1 MRFVRLVGFC
11 LAFCV
16 AAMVWGQQM
25 QDELGFASLYTTYRK
40 TVFWVGGGFLL
51 FLVGVFLLRRAQR
64 KALDQRLPFGF
75 EDLTKLEQR
84 GMLTREEA
92 AKVREALIRQ
102 ATQHTATTPRLPLKG
117 EAALLHDEEVKR
129 LEALA
134 AAKRM
139 EQEMRRGNVPS
150 PLPDEAE
157 EIPEELRPAV
167 EKGLLSAEEA
177 KAIARRSRKTS

>member
-1 MRFVRLVGFC
+1 MKFVRLVGFC
-11 LAFCV
+11 VAFCF
-16 AAMVWGQQM
+16 AAMAWGQQA
-25 QDELGFASLYTTYRK
+25 QDELGLANLYATYRK

-64 KALDQRLPFGF
+64 KAFDQRLPFGF
-75 EDLTKLEQR
+75 EDLSRLEQR

-102 ATQHTATTPRLPLKG
+102 ATQRTSATPRLPLKG
-117 EAALLHDEEVKR
+117 EAALLNDEEVKR

-139 EQEMRRGNVPS
+139 EKEMGKNVPP
-150 PLPDEAE
+150 PLTHESM

-167 EKGLLSAEEA
+167 EKGLLSVEEA
-177 KAIARRSRKTS
+177 KAIARRSRGSS